1 MASERQL
8 TLKEIDPTS
17 GRTTKTY
24 ILSSSNAGLGS
35 DKQHQ
40 FMRLDQVPVQG
51 STSPKPRSISSTR
64 SGSISVYLSYYSQ
77 IVLDYLKS
85 LFLPTGY
92 PHTVTPDYT
101 PYQIYDSIQAF
112 ASTIAGLLSSRA
124 VLQSLNVISSSA
136 TNITDGAIP
145 PDSASAATAATLLS
159 ILQSTLSNLTTIL
172 FASRAAPRT
181 SCDVKFYRFLADIAN
196 DAAFVLDLLAPSL
209 PGTFSALIGST
220 LSLSSAPSMSPYTAL
235 LHLHRL
241 EALVPFIPSPKVV
254 VLCASSMLRA
264 VCGVA
269 GGSSKAVLSAHF
281 GRNNPENVGD
291 LNAKDGS
298 QETVVNLLGMWIG
311 GLVVS
316 RVEGVGATW
325 TWMLVLLG
333 VHLWANYRAVKS
345 VRLRGLNRERAGTVL
360 MRIVRGGER
369 CFQDVDVNAIGESE
383 SVLGLRSW
391 LIGCLTRLYGHKHM
405 GPWRSWRVG
414 VSVKEFIEAV
424 SSARQRPN
432 QIERSVSI
440 ICNVPTDTLSAL
452 ISILEKE
459 LYLVWVADED
469 GRVVIALK
477 KGATPLDQLRA
488 CYHACLIQQGQQRT
502 LQRQERAQ
510 AIDLLAESLGEVRQ
524 TWEDICQK
532 LEVAGWDLSST
543 NLVQGHGV
551 RVDLS

>member
-1 MASERQL
+1 MASDRQL

-17 GRTTKTY
+17 GQTTKTY
-24 ILSSSNAGLGS
+24 VLSRSNTGLGS
-35 DKQHQ
+35 EKQL
-40 FMRLDQVPVQG
+40 MRLDQVPSQIN
-51 STSPKPRSISSTR
+51 TSPKSTSIALTQSS
-64 SGSISVYLSYYSQ
+64 SIPVYLSTYSQ
-77 IVLDYLKS
+77 AILDYLKS

-124 VLQSLNVISSSA
+124 VLQSLNVISSSPSDA
-136 TNITDGAIP
+136 TDSAIP
-145 PDSASAATAATLLS
+145 SDSASAATAATLLS

-172 FASRAAPRT
+172 FASHAAPRI

-209 PGTFSALIGST
+209 PGTFSAMTSH
-220 LSLSSAPSMSPYTAL
+220 LSFSHSVPLTSPYTAL
-235 LHLHRL
+235 LRLHRL
-241 EALVPFIPSPKVV
+241 EVLVPFIPSPRVV
-254 VLCASSMLRA
+254 VLCTSSMLRA

-281 GRNNPENVGD
+281 ARNNPENVGD

-345 VRLRGLNRERAGTVL
+345 VRLRGLNRERAGKV
-360 MRIVRGGER
+360 MMQIARGGLR
-369 CFQDVDVNAIGESE
+369 CFEDVDVDAIGGSE

-391 LIGCLTRLYGHKHM
+391 LVGRLARLYGHERVVT
-405 GPWRSWRVG
+405 WQSWSVG
-414 VSVKEFIEAV
+414 VSVEEFMRAV
-424 SSARQRPN
+424 SGSDHGSKTMK
-432 QIERSVSI
+432 RSGSLVRR
-440 ICNVPTDTLSAL
+440 VPTELLSSL
-452 ISILEKE
+452 ISTLERE
-459 LYLVWVADED
+459 RYLIWLSEDD
-469 GRVVIALK
+469 GRVVVALK
-477 KGATPLDQLRA
+477 KDAMPVDQLRA
-488 CYHACLIQQGQQRT
+488 CYHASLMQERRQRA
-502 LQRQERAQ
+502 LQRGEGWQT
-510 AIDLLAESLGEVRQ
+510 IDLLTESLEKVRQ
-524 TWEDICQK
+524 TWEDVRRK

-543 NLVQGHGV
+543 NLVGGRGV
-551 RVDLS
+551 RIDLS